1 VAGSVPSTRQDIHP
15 QRTFRAFANRGYVCL
30 WLANF
35 LLYTSRWMQMTLLAW
50 LILDLTDSPL
60 LVALVGFFSSAPMFL
75 LGLVGGILA
84 DRVHHQRL
92 LSISQGTN
100 VMSSFLLMLLLSTG
114 VVQVWHAYL
123 AILITGACW
132 ALDTPSRRA
141 LIFDLL
147 GVEGVTN
154 ALALDA
160 VGMNASRMCGPALAG
175 VLITLRGVQ
184 WGYMVITLFCS
195 IAWALLWSL
204 RMTQE
209 RRPERRQQSIVR
221 NLLDGFH

>member
-1 VAGSVPSTRQDIHP
+1 MAGSVPITRQNLHT

-50 LILDLTDSPL
+50 LILDLTDSPF

-84 DRVHHQRL
+84 DRVHRQRL

-114 VVQVWHAYL
+114 VVQVWHAY
-123 AILITGACW
+123 
-132 ALDTPSRRA
+132 
-141 LIFDLL
+141 
-147 GVEGVTN
+147 
-154 ALALDA
+154 
-160 VGMNASRMCGPALAG
+160 
-175 VLITLRGVQ
+175 
-184 WGYMVITLFCS
+184 
-195 IAWALLWSL
+195 
-204 RMTQE
+204 
-209 RRPERRQQSIVR
+209 
-221 NLLDGFH
+221 